1 MRTMA
6 LWCPD
11 WPVIIAA
18 QPMTTPVAVLA
29 KGQVL
34 ACSPAARAEG
44 VRRGMRRRDAQS
56 RCPELVLADH
66 QPDAEARAF
75 EGVLGAIE
83 EVTPGV
89 APLRPG
95 LCALRV
101 PRRAHGGERES
112 AAVLAEHLVQHGVW
126 DVRAGIADGLFAAEQ
141 AARRALMQDVCIVAP
156 GGSRAFL
163 ADLPIEAV
171 DDWGASPAAT
181 LDARSGG
188 LTGLLRRLGIRT
200 LGQFAALQ
208 PADVRT
214 RFGDHGALLHR
225 YARGEDPHPI
235 ARRAV
240 PPELEASVA
249 FEPPLA
255 RAEQVAFSVRT
266 TTERFVGQLADHGV
280 VATAV
285 RIDLKANGEV
295 LSARTWLHP
304 RWFSSADLVDR
315 VRWQLSGTPL
325 GAPVD
330 AIRLVPEACDA
341 LGTADALFGSGG
353 DEAVERG
360 VARVQSLVGH
370 EGVLSAGVQGGRSPG
385 DRQLLVPWGEKP
397 QGVRPVDEPW
407 PGRLPEPA
415 PAVVFREPPQAL
427 VVGDEG
433 RPVRIDA
440 RGAVTSEPAKFRP
453 SPDQQWQPVA
463 SWAGPWPLDEHW
475 WDQAMSRRVARFQIV
490 GVDGSAWLMSVEDGH
505 WRTEARYD

>member
-11 WPVIIAA
+11 WPVVVAER
-18 QPMTTPVAVLA
+18 PMTEPVAVLH

-75 EGVLGAIE
+75 EDVLTAIE

-101 PRRAHGGERES
+101 PRYGGERES
-112 AAVLAEHLVQHGVW
+112 AAVLAEHLVGLGVW
-126 DVRAGIADGLFAAEQ
+126 DVRAGIADGLFVAEQ

-171 DDWGASPAAT
+171 DDSE
-181 LDARSGG
+181 
-188 LTGLLRRLGIRT
+188 LTDLLRRLGIRT
-200 LGQFAALQ
+200 LGQFAALK

-240 PPELEASVA
+240 PPELRVSVA

-266 TTERFVGQLADHGV
+266 SAERFVGQLAGHGL
-280 VATAV
+280 VATGV
-285 RIDLKANGEV
+285 RVDLEANATV
-295 LSARTWLHP
+295 LSSRTWRHP

-315 VRWQLSGTPL
+315 VRWQLSGTPV

-330 AIRLVPEACDA
+330 LVRLVPEGAEP
-341 LGTADALFGSGG
+341 LGFADALFGNGK
-353 DEAVERG
+353 DDDVERA

-370 EGVLSAGVQGGRSPG
+370 EGVLSAGVQGGRSPA
-385 DRQLLVPWGEKP
+385 DRQLLRPWGERP
-397 QGVRPVDEPW
+397 EQVRPVADPW

-415 PAVVFREPPQAL
+415 PAVVFRIPPQAL
-427 VVGDEG
+427 VVGHEG
-433 RPVRIDA
+433 RVVGVDA
-440 RGAVTSEPAKFRP
+440 RGAVTCPPARFRP
-453 SPDQQWQPVA
+453 SPQTAWQPVA
-463 SWAGPWPLDEHW
+463 AWAGPWPLDEHW
-475 WDQAMSRRVARFQIV
+475 WDEASAQRVARFQIV
-490 GVDGSAWLMSVEDGH
+490 GVDGSAWLLSVDGDR
-505 WRTEARYD
+505 WITEAKYD